1 MLNMDAAAVKAATPW
16 PALIDALEAMFA
28 AEGTENGCVFPLRAH
43 HQIPRNGQ
51 PEATLLLMPAWSAPA
66 AAGGVIGVKLVTVFP
81 GNAAKGMAAI
91 DGAYV
96 VFDGEDGRLR
106 AVLDGGELT
115 ARRTAAASAL
125 AARHLAREDSK
136 TLAIVGTGRLAGNLA
151 AAHCAVRPIER
162 ILVCGRSAE
171 KAARTAA
178 AIAAETGR
186 PAEPAEIP
194 AAAAEADIISAATLS
209 EAPLIRGADLKP
221 GAHVDLVGAFKPT
234 MRESDDEVMRRAA
247 AVFVDTY
254 AGGFSEAGDVVLA
267 LESGALTKDKV
278 AAELA
283 ELARGEKRAAR
294 GAEDI
299 TVFKSVGAALEDL
312 AAAMLCLKQAG

>member
-43 HQIPRNGQ
+43 HQVPRIDQ

-66 AAGGVIGVKLVTVFP
+66 AAAGVIGVKLVTVFP

-115 ARRTAAASAL
+115 ARRTAAASGL
-125 AARHLAREDSK
+125 AARHLSREDSK
-136 TLAIVGTGRLAGNLA
+136 VLVIVGTGRLAANLA

-171 KAARTAA
+171 KAARAAA
-178 AIAAETGR
+178 AIVAETGR
-186 PAEPAEIP
+186 AAEPAEIS
-194 AAAAEADIISAATLS
+194 AAAAQADIISAATLS
-209 EAPLIRGADLKP
+209 ETPLIRGADLKP

-247 AVFVDTY
+247 TVVVDTY
-254 AGGFSEAGDVVLA
+254 GGGFSEAGDVVLA
-267 LESGALTKDKV
+267 LESGALTKEKV
-278 AAELA
+278 VAELA
-283 ELARGEKRAAR
+283 ELARGDKRIAR